1 MKEKLNS
8 GQKFKL
14 EHPLTFRILSLIK
27 NGTSNIDEIMF
38 DLGIGKNKIETYNY
52 YLRIMDLVRYEKKE
66 FKLTD
71 FGTYILKLKDYPE
84 IYQPLL
90 YYKLSRGWE
99 NGGHFYYSRVV
110 NNILYDRYFSADNYI
125 DNSEIKEKILD
136 YKYEY
141 ASMDEKLVSTV
152 TKGISSAE
160 GFGYL
165 RILEKESNSRR
176 KYKINSYKP
185 HYLVCAYILY
195 DIWPDNVGTISFDD
209 IIFNEYNL
217 GRIFFLTEKAIIPVL
232 SKLHQINLIKI
243 EDKAGLK
250 QVAKNPKI
258 SGNEILEEICN
269 EYFVDTVS
277 N

>member
-1 MKEKLNS
+1 MKRCKRYS
-8 GQKFKL
+8 GQRFVYDLNIAFKL
-14 EHPLTFRILSLIK
+14 LDILADSSIEEK
-27 NGTSNIDEIMF
+27 SNINLADYLKMGAPKVQAFMNYIEIC
-38 DLGIGKNKIETYNY
+38 DLIDN
-52 YLRIMDLVRYEKKE
+52 RQ
-66 FKLTD
+66 LTD
-71 FGTYILKLKDYPE
+71 FGTYILKFKEYPE

-90 YYKLSRGWE
+90 YYKLCRGWE

-110 NNILYDRYFSADNYI
+110 NNILYDRYFSADNCI

-141 ASMDEKLVSTV
+141 VSMDEKLVSIV

-165 RILEKESNSRR
+165 RILEKESNSRS

-217 GRIFFLTEKAIIPVL
+217 GRIFFLTEKEIIPIL

-250 QVAKNPKI
+250 QIAKNPKI

-269 EYFVDTVS
+269 EYSIDTVS